1 MIHVDI
7 WGGYKVAS
15 ISGARYFLTIVDDFT
30 RCTWI
35 FLMRHKSDTQTH
47 LLNFINMI
55 ETQFSCKIKIVRSDN
70 GPEFTLKSF
79 YSSKGIIHQTSCVHT
94 PQQNGVVERK
104 HRHLLNMARALLFQ
118 AHLPQKFWGD
128 AILTAAYLINRT
140 PTPVLKNKSPFE
152 KLFNKIP
159 TYSHL
164 RVFGCLCF
172 ASTHAQNP
180 SKFDARSTR
189 CIFLGYPYGI
199 KGYRVY
205 DLEQHKIFVSRDVTF
220 FENEFPFEHIPTSN
234 ESLMLP
240 IPTTS
245 TIDDDEQIQCP
256 ALPEIDATIP
266 IEQHE
271 PLPTIETTPENSTP
285 PPTHRKSNRPTKP
298 PSFLQD
304 FHIEANLP
312 SRPAPSSSSSVATI
326 SGISYP
332 LSDVLSYDRLST
344 SHKVFATSLSIVKE
358 PTSFLQAMEDPKWR
372 EAMHNEI
379 QALQANST
387 WTLTALPPG
396 KKPIGCRWVYKVKL
410 KSDGT
415 IERYKAR
422 LVAKGYNQIEGL
434 DYTET
439 FAPVAK
445 LVTVRVLLSV
455 AAIQGWHLH
464 QLDVNNAFLH
474 GDLDEA
480 VYMALPPGFG
490 RKGETRVCKLNKSL
504 YGLKQASRQWYLK
517 LSSALKAAGFQQS
530 KADYSLFVRSHKGS
544 FTAILVYVDD
554 VILAGN
560 NLQYIEETKQFLAKQ
575 FKLKDLGQLKYFLG
589 IEVARSSTDISL

>member
-1 MIHVDI
+1 MIQDLRSGKVIGTGTEREGLYYLDQPKKTSCNSVLSSSKPWHQRLGHPSNKAFALFPSFSTNNSCDVNDCLVCPLAKQTRSPFPSSEISTKSPFEMIHVDI

-70 GPEFTLKSF
+70 GPEFTLNSF
-79 YSSKGIIHQTSCVHT
+79 YSTKGLIHQTSCVHT

-205 DLEQHKIFVSRDVTF
+205 DLEQHNFFVSRDVT
-220 FENEFPFEHIPTSN
+220 
-234 ESLMLP
+234 
-240 IPTTS
+240 
-245 TIDDDEQIQCP
+245 
-256 ALPEIDATIP
+256 
-266 IEQHE
+266 
-271 PLPTIETTPENSTP
+271 
-285 PPTHRKSNRPTKP
+285 
-298 PSFLQD
+298 
-304 FHIEANLP
+304 
-312 SRPAPSSSSSVATI
+312 
-326 SGISYP
+326 
-332 LSDVLSYDRLST
+332 
-344 SHKVFATSLSIVKE
+344 
-358 PTSFLQAMEDPKWR
+358 
-372 EAMHNEI
+372 
-379 QALQANST
+379 
-387 WTLTALPPG
+387 
-396 KKPIGCRWVYKVKL
+396 
-410 KSDGT
+410 
-415 IERYKAR
+415 
-422 LVAKGYNQIEGL
+422 
-434 DYTET
+434 
-439 FAPVAK
+439 
-445 LVTVRVLLSV
+445 
-455 AAIQGWHLH
+455 
-464 QLDVNNAFLH
+464 
-474 GDLDEA
+474 
-480 VYMALPPGFG
+480 
-490 RKGETRVCKLNKSL
+490 
-504 YGLKQASRQWYLK
+504 
-517 LSSALKAAGFQQS
+517 
-530 KADYSLFVRSHKGS
+530 LF
-544 FTAILVYVDD
+544 
-554 VILAGN
+554 
-560 NLQYIEETKQFLAKQ
+560 
-575 FKLKDLGQLKYFLG
+575 
-589 IEVARSSTDISL
+589 